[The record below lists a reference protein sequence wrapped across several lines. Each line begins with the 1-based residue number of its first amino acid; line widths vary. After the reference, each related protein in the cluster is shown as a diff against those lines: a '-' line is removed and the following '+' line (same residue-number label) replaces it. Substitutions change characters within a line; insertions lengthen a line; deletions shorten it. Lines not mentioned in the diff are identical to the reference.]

1 MCLFIALIAEI
12 QFLLLLFLSLSS
24 SLAAHIKL
32 NFWARS
38 CHVKSLSYQHP
49 LCLSPGCYLIGF
61 HLPSLPLSLCWV
73 STSAGLAAWAAE
85 LCAKSACD
93 WFAYSWQ
100 VENCFF
106 LIFFYFIP
114 LLVATRYLCVFDAIL
129 VVCREASLA
138 SPPSLLSPSLRLLTF
153 RLLSL
158 CCAFWATF
166 RLLPFNLLVLGLP
179 FSTSG
184 LNFGSLG
191 NI

>member
-12 QFLLLLFLSLSS
+12 QFLLLLFLSFAS

-61 HLPSLPLSLCWV
+61 HPP
-73 STSAGLAAWAAE
+73 SAGSPARPASLAWAAE

-100 VENCFF
+100 VENCIFF
-106 LIFFYFIP
+106 LFYFFFI
-114 LLVATRYLCVFDAIL
+114 LFLSLWQLAIY
-129 VVCREASLA
+129 ASLM
-138 SPPSLLSPSLRLLTF
+138 PSWWYVERPHWLLLPSSCACTHISSALFVLRLL
-153 RLLSL
+153 S
-158 CCAFWATF
+158 
-166 RLLPFNLLVLGLP
+166 N
-179 FSTSG
+179 FSITSIQFARFG
-184 LNFGSLG
+184 FAALNKWPQLR
-191 NI
+191 